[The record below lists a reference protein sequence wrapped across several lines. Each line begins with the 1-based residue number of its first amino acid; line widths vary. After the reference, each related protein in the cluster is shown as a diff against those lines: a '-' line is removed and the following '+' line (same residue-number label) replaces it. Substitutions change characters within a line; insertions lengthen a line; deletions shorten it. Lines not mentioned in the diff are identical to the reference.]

1 MMVTHSTHSVLS
13 LMSVVTSVMALKAH
27 PSQILSLKPRISVE
41 VYDQSFGPDYRYDRS
56 ETCVI
61 RYESLEVR
69 VERSGHQEK
78 CHIEIKRETEDEIK
92 IIAYNHYGELVFRTI
107 HKEPSNRGA
116 YPLKEKETF
125 GLTYEFRAHYPLA
138 VLYDQAMAIFE
149 ARGVTKSTCTEV
161 AAYIENN
168 PRGPFKNEGARPWLY
183 QFLLDPGFDKYYG
196 Y

>member
-1 MMVTHSTHSVLS
+1 
-13 LMSVVTSVMALKAH
+13 MSIATSVMALKAH

-61 RYESLEVR
+61 RYESLE
-69 VERSGHQEK
+69 
-78 CHIEIKRETEDEIK
+78 
-92 IIAYNHYGELVFRTI
+92 
-107 HKEPSNRGA
+107 EPSNRGA

-149 ARGVTKSTCTEV
+149 AGGVTKSTCTEV

-168 PRGPFKNEGARPWLY
+168 PRGPFKNEGAKPWLY